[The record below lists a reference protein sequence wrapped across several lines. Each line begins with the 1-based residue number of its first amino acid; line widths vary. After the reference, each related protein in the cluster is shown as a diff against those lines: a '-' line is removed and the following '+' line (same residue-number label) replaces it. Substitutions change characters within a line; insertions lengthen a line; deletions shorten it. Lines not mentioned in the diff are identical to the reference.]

1 MLSIIVPC
9 YNEEESID
17 IFYNKISEILSSFC
31 NDYELIFVDDG
42 STDLTLDKIKNINN
56 DRVKFVSF
64 SRNFGKE
71 AALLAGFEKAKG
83 EYISL
88 LDVDMQ
94 DPVELL
100 PKMYKAVTEEGYDM
114 AGARRISREGE
125 PPVRSY
131 FAGLFYQFMQ
141 KGLKINLKNGTRDY
155 HLMNRKVLNAILSMR
170 EKTRFSKAIFPWV
183 GFKTKYFEFKNIERA
198 AGDTKWSFT
207 QLVLYALDGIS
218 AFSDIPLYFMSF
230 CGVLLFAI
238 AMLVGLFILI
248 TDGLSWKFFA
258 TEFLG
263 IQMFFFAIIA
273 QYIAKIYT
281 ETKNRPHY
289 LIKEESL

>member
-1 MLSIIVPC
+1 MLSIIIPC
-9 YNEEESID
+9 YNEEESVN
-17 IFYNKISEILSSFC
+17 IFYNKVTEILPTFC
-31 NDYELIFVDDG
+31 EDYELIFVDDG
-42 STDLTLDKIKNINN
+42 STDTTLEKIKALNN
-56 DRVKFVSF
+56 PKVRYISF

-83 EYISL
+83 DYITL

-114 AGARRISREGE
+114 AGARRISRDGE
-125 PPVRSY
+125 PPIRSWC
-131 FAGLFYQFMQ
+131 AGLFYQFMQ

-170 EKTRFSKAIFPWV
+170 EKTRFSKAIFPWI
-183 GFKTKYFEFKNIERA
+183 GFKTKHFEFKNIERV
-198 AGDTKWSFT
+198 AGTTKWSFT
-207 QLVLYALDGIS
+207 QLLLYALDGIS

-230 CGVLLFAI
+230 CGVILFCI
-238 AMLVGLFILI
+238 AMLISLFILFD
-248 TDGLSWKFFA
+248 DGLSWKLFA
-258 TEFLG
+258 TVFLG
-263 IQMFFFAIIA
+263 IQMLFFSILA
-273 QYIAKIYT
+273 QYIAKIYA

-289 LIKEESL
+289 LIKEEN